1 MHTVKYT
8 KHMLTG
14 NLAGFDIPVEFRVP
28 DADHALLALASLA
41 TLTKEHPG
49 KDCVTNA
56 KFWVSF
62 D

>member
-1 MHTVKYT
+1 
-8 KHMLTG
+8 MLTG

-28 DADHALLALASLA
+28 DADHALLALESLA
-41 TLTKEHPG
+41 TLTKDNPG

-62 D
+62 E